1 MLGKGR
7 KKIYTD
13 VPEITEQNVIN
24 VLRESIA
31 AHSEIA
37 TDCESLINFVS
48 GIQPLQRVKTYRS
61 DIDIQDID
69 NVADEITNFK
79 TSFNWGNPI
88 TLVQHGD
95 NDGGSANESKA
106 IAELNGCYD
115 AEKVRCK
122 TQEESVTPT
131 LT

>member
-13 VPEITEQNVIN
+13 VPEINEQNVIK
-24 VLRESIA
+24 VLKEAIA
-31 AHSEIA
+31 AHTEIA
-37 TDCESLINFVS
+37 SDCEALINFVS
-48 GIQPLQRVKTYRS
+48 GIQPLQRVKTYRA

-88 TLVQHGD
+88 TLVQHGE
-95 NDGGSANESKA
+95 NDGGAATEAKA
-106 IAELNGCYD
+106 IAEFN
-115 AEKVRCK
+115 A
-122 TQEESVTPT
+122 SVM
-131 LT
+131 